1 MLLTTHALRAPLL
14 PAQRLLLLGR
24 SRDARALVRCR
35 VTTSAT
41 SSSPLL
47 PITTSRGIHYAVGSA
62 RLAQHGRHSEHAWR
76 REPSELLRFFSLLPD
91 SASRSSDDSAKAASP
106 PPPVAPVLTT
116 ETVDP
121 TYPKPRTDINKVYFP
136 MKSYRSSS
144 KDVVIRAMIGNSAI
158 TILKTL
164 VWLKTGS
171 SAMLSE
177 AIHSLVDT
185 GNQGI
190 LILGLRQ
197 AAGVPDKKHQYGYGR
212 AAYFWSLISALG
224 IFWLGAGVT
233 ITHGVQSLISPPEEL
248 VLSWE
253 VWTVLGASFMIDG
266 WVLKRAVKELLS
278 TKPPG
283 MSLFQHFR
291 RIKDPFMMAVLL
303 EDMSAC
309 TGVVIA
315 AAGIGAAHVTGNPLW
330 DSIASISIGALLG
343 GVAVTLIRLN
353 QRYLLGQSVEPEIE
367 KGIRELLLSRPSID
381 NVYAVQSQWVGPS
394 TFSYKVRAYERYV
407 ATLPVACLTLVC
419 LLCALLS

>member
-1 MLLTTHALRAPLL
+1 MSPL
-14 PAQRLLLLGR
+14 R
-24 SRDARALVRCR
+24 SRSVHAIGNGL
-35 VTTSAT
+35 
-41 SSSPLL
+41 
-47 PITTSRGIHYAVGSA
+47 
-62 RLAQHGRHSEHAWR
+62 LAQHLRSEYGSGGSSYNSRR
-76 REPSELLRFFSLLPD
+76 REQLRFRPLHEQLPRFFATLPD
-91 SASRSSDDSAKAASP
+91 NSKDSDDASAMP
-106 PPPVAPVLTT
+106 PLPVILRA

-144 KDVVIRAMIGNSAI
+144 KDVVVRAMIGNSAI

-164 VWLKTGS
+164 VWLRTGS

-233 ITHGVQSLISPPEEL
+233 ITHGVQSLIRPPEEL

-266 WVLKRAVKELLS
+266 YVLKRAVEELIS

-283 MSLFQHFR
+283 MSLFRHFR

-309 TGVVIA
+309 TGVLMA
-315 AAGIGAAHVTGNPLW
+315 AAGIGATHVTGNPLW
-330 DSIASISIGALLG
+330 DSIASISIGVLLG

-367 KGIRELLLSRPSID
+367 QGIRELLLSRPSID

-394 TFSYKVRAYERYV
+394 TFSYKVHYDDIRHAGVFIIMVVINSVLWCVCSLRRRW
-407 ATLPVACLTLVC
+407 TLTART
-419 LLCALLS
+419 